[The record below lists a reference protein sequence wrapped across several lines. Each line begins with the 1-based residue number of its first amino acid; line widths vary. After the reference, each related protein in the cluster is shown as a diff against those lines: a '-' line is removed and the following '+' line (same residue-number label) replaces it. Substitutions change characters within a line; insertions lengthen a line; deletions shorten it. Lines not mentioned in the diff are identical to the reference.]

1 MLRQLKSTPNLL
13 TLLRLVFIPFIVIFV
28 VEHHYTWALG
38 LFIAAGIS
46 DALDGLLA
54 RALHQRT
61 LLGQFLDPIA
71 DKLLLSTMFLVLAAT
86 HRTPTLVF
94 ATVLVFARDIL
105 ILIVCTLLYITG
117 AMKIFRPSVFGK
129 ANTLAQVLTVLFV
142 LLHEVSDA
150 PWIATGRK
158 AGIYATI
165 ALTVISGVHYL
176 VRLAFTLHHSDKHSA
191 VSTQHSTADKQSAVS
206 SQHSAPDR

>member
-1 MLRQLKSTPNLL
+1 MFRQVWSTPNLL
-13 TLLRLVFIPFIVIFV
+13 TLLRLIIIPFIVIFV
-28 VEHHYTWALG
+28 VERHYGWALG

-46 DALDGLLA
+46 DGLDGLLA

-61 LLGQFLDPIA
+61 LLGQYLDPIA

-86 HRTPTLVF
+86 HRTPALVF

-117 AMKIFRPSVFGK
+117 AMKLFRPSVFGK
-129 ANTLAQVLTVLFV
+129 ANTLAQIVTVPMV

-150 PWIATGRK
+150 NWIAVGRK

-165 ALTVISGVHYL
+165 ALTVISGVHYV
-176 VRLAFTLHHSDKHSA
+176 VRLAFAQRSSDKHSA
-191 VSTQHSTADKQSAVS
+191 TSD
-206 SQHSAPDR
+206 QHSAPDQ